1 LHLPWTVLWGAP
13 CQPLF
18 RYPQQGLTGGKS
30 VPQNCVSKWTLYPNF
45 LLGCAGGIQYLILKH
60 ASRNPRK
67 SQEKTLRA
75 ILTYARDTEYGKE
88 HHFAEILEAPTDTEL
103 YARYQ
108 KYVHLNDYEDLRPY
122 VEKHKNG
129 GENILFPGKPI
140 MYATTSGT
148 TKEPK
153 WVPITKEYLNNIYG
167 KMTKVWLFNFIKNRP
182 KVFTGKIVSIVGK
195 VKEGEA
201 PDGTMYG
208 SVSGVTQRDC
218 PKFVKKLYASP
229 ASVFSIEDYTA
240 RYYTIMRMGIE
251 RNVTLIVT
259 ANPSTI
265 VEMQNNVN
273 EYFEDYCNDIE
284 KGTLKA
290 SLNIPQWIRDD
301 IQPYLKPNPERADE
315 LRALKAKYGTV
326 LPKHYWPNLQILN
339 TWKCGN
345 TKVYVEKFKDSFP
358 KGMLHQE
365 FGYFASECRFG
376 LVLDD
381 TLNTVLFP
389 HFHYYEFIAEDEL
402 DSDNKHFL
410 QLWELEKGKRYCP
423 YVTTFAGLYRYNMN
437 DLVEVGD
444 PFCNTPTVHM
454 IQKVNGIV
462 TMTGEKLHERQFIG
476 AVHEAEK
483 QTGLQ
488 TRFFVGFADME
499 LSAYHFYYEFAD
511 QQTTQAQAEEFTKVV
526 DKVLKDINIEYAAKR
541 ASFRVKDPLTHRL
554 VDQSFEK
561 FKAECIA
568 EGARDGQFKM
578 NLLLQDEKRHAKF
591 KKLVVE

>member
-1 LHLPWTVLWGAP
+1 MWEASNSGNKTKAMEKATCPFV
-13 CQPLF
+13 
-18 RYPQQGLTGGKS
+18 
-30 VPQNCVSKWTLYPNF
+30 PNF
-45 LLGCAGGIQYLILKH
+45 LLGCAGGIQYLKLKS

-67 SQEKTLRA
+67 ASEKTLRA
-75 ILTYARDTEYGKE
+75 ILEYAKDTEYGKK
-88 HHFAEILEAPTDTEL
+88 HHFAEILGAKNDTEL
-103 YARYQ
+103 YALYQ
-108 KYVHLNDYEDLRPY
+108 KYVQLNDYEDLRPY
-122 VEKHKNG
+122 VEKHKHG
-129 GENILFPGKPI
+129 AENVLFPGKPI

-167 KMTKVWLFNFIKNRP
+167 KMTKVWLFSFIKNKP

-201 PDGTMYG
+201 PDGTFYG

-218 PKFVKKLYASP
+218 PAFVKKLYASP

-240 RYYTIMRMGIE
+240 RYYAIMRMGIE
-251 RNVTLIVT
+251 RNVTLVVT

-265 VEMQNNVN
+265 VEMQNNAN
-273 EYFEDYCNDIE
+273 EFFDDYCNDIE

-290 SLNIPQWIRDD
+290 ELNIPQWIRDD
-301 IQPYLKPNPERADE
+301 IQPYLKPNPERANE

-326 LPKHYWPNLQILN
+326 LPKHYWPNMQILN
-339 TWKCGN
+339 TWRCGN
-345 TKVYVEKFKDSFP
+345 TKVYVDKFKDSFP
-358 KGMLHQE
+358 RQMLHQE

-402 DSDNKHFL
+402 ESEDKHFL
-410 QLWELEKGKRYCP
+410 QLWQLEKGKRYCP

-444 PFCNTPTVHM
+444 NFCNTPTVHM

-462 TMTGEKLHERQFIG
+462 TMTGEKLSESQFIE
-476 AVHEAEK
+476 AVRTAEK
-483 QTGLQ
+483 ETGLT

-499 LSAYHFYYEFAD
+499 KSAYDLYYEFAD
-511 QQTTQAQAEEFTKVV
+511 PATTQAQAEQFTAAV
-526 DKVLKDINIEYAAKR
+526 DKALKAVNIEYAAKR
-541 ASFRVKDPLTHRL
+541 ASFRVKDPFTYRL
-554 VDQSFEK
+554 VPQSFEK
-561 FKAECIA
+561 FKAACIA
-568 EGARDGQFKM
+568 EGARDGQFKL
-578 NLLLQDEKRHAKF
+578 NLLLQDEKRHTKF
-591 KKLVVE
+591 KQLVVEE